1 MYICNCIASQVIA
14 EQLFEAV
21 VLVGR
26 CPSLVCIS
34 VSKVVYVSSCR
45 CPVRVCVMKAKQ
57 TSEKHKVDLRW
68 LEKPWSGF
76 LFFFLRQHIGK
87 LRESSKFSHSRH
99 LLIR

>member
-14 EQLFEAV
+14 EQLFEAA

-68 LEKPWSGF
+68 LEKPWSGV
-76 LFFFLRQHIGK
+76 FFSAYWEAVGK
-87 LRESSKFSHSRH
+87 
-99 LLIR
+99 